1 LRPSPAASIRILF
14 ALMGVEV
21 AAFIPFF
28 SLFLRE
34 RGLRPDHIGFVL
46 AAMSISGLL
55 ASTLWGHAADVIVGR
70 LRALRATV
78 VLAAATALVLNFV
91 GSQLTTILL
100 AATALS
106 VCWAPIVPLADTLA
120 LQHLGPDRRPTY
132 GRIRL
137 WMSIGF
143 AVAALAFGGLFASVG
158 LGGMPTTFALALLVF
173 VGWTTVA
180 DLPPS
185 RPLRDRTERRTRAI
199 GDLIRSAPRLAAIL
213 LAALLITTGV
223 NAIMTFV
230 PLRIGGLGGTPLLVG
245 LAMSLAAAVEVPI
258 MAFSARVIGA
268 IGLRG
273 AFAIAALQYAAA
285 FAALSTLSSPVLIT
299 LVVATD
305 GIGFALL
312 YVSVVVAV
320 DSLVPPAL
328 RATGQGLRQTVTLG
342 LAPIIGSAGGGLVY
356 EGIGPGALFLAA
368 AGMVV
373 AGGAIAWRALSSPRL
388 SRNLVGVDRFSV
400 ETQSGPD

>member
-1 LRPSPAASIRILF
+1 
-14 ALMGVEV
+14 MGAEV

-34 RGLRPDHIGFVL
+34 RGLRPDRIGFVL
-46 AAMSISGLL
+46 ATMSVSGLI
-55 ASTLWGHAADVIVGR
+55 ASTVWGHAADVALGR
-70 LRALRATV
+70 LRALRATA
-78 VLAAATALVLNFV
+78 VLAAAMALTLNIG
-91 GSQLTTILL
+91 GSELVTILL

-106 VCWAPIVPLADTLA
+106 VCWAPIVPLSDTLA
-120 LQHLGPDRRPTY
+120 LQHLGSDRRSTY

-143 AVAALAFGGLFASVG
+143 AVAALAFGGLFSWIG
-158 LGGMPTTFALALLVF
+158 LGGMPWTFAVALLVF
-173 VGWTTVA
+173 VGWTAIA
-180 DLPPS
+180 DLPS
-185 RPLRDRTERRTRAI
+185 SSPLRERTERRTRAI
-199 GDLIRSAPRLAAIL
+199 SDLFRSAPRLSLIL
-213 LAALLITTGV
+213 LATLLITAGV
-223 NAIMTFV
+223 NAIMAFV
-230 PLRIGGLGGTPLLVG
+230 PLRIGGLGGTPLFVG
-245 LAMSLAAAVEVPI
+245 LAMSLAAVVEVPV
-258 MAFSARVIGA
+258 MAFSARVIRA

-273 AFAIAALQYAAA
+273 AFAVAALQYAAA
-285 FAALSTLSSPVLIT
+285 FTALSALSSPILIT

-312 YVSVVVAV
+312 YVSVVIAV

-373 AGGAIAWRALSSPRL
+373 AGGGIAWWALSSPR
-388 SRNLVGVDRFSV
+388 SSGELVGVDRFSV
-400 ETQSGPD
+400 DAQSGPE